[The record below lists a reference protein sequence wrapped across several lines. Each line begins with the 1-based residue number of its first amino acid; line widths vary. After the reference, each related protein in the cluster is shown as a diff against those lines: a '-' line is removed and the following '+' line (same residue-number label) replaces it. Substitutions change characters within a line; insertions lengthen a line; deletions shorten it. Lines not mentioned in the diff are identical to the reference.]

1 MPPRKTRTDFYKFH
15 YRSQL
20 SVTETRTQRKARLDC
35 LKRVKAEVSNRPSR
49 NINGA
54 TNQDQ
59 NVEESASR
67 PEVEQETDDQNPLG
81 FSKNS
86 PWEDNDVIMNEEEAA
101 SLARIRS
108 LHQQLIQQQKNRNW
122 IDLMGALFPVY
133 LYLKK
138 QTLNWTLPC
147 AFDDFSSLVCNCTPD
162 QYKPRDVD
170 LIDLMGQKR
179 AKFVFCSCTPDPVRL
194 LANGYL
200 SSTPIFPQTAFSV
213 RLLNFYDLLW
223 NFCNVHTTS
232 FCKALQRWNESIS
245 MRLSVKTSSKPRELR
260 RNLAASIDVYRNL
273 KSMQRNLVHTVT
285 STNKQDILAQR
296 SCPACFGVTLPVN
309 DAVTSEDDSAR
320 PNNNNN
326 VSTQSSDT
334 NKVFICLDGNFQHR
348 HHERASKNYVEIK
361 NQTFFIPPEDIET
374 SNVEIR
380 EAEIAKR
387 VSQKAKDNC
396 TQQHKAADDRRNA
409 SSWKGCDD
417 TGLFGCCCR
426 HDSVIL
432 FCNIH
437 KTGEGRGLPMSILK
451 QLFDDINPNVQL
463 GVLYD
468 IGCTLEKFFKARGLL
483 SNQLPRMSFATAVFH
498 SYVHDWPCQLE
509 FNPRYNEGWGLTDG
523 EGLERLWSDY
533 SPLVGPLRH
542 VTRNR
547 RFGSLSHRT
556 FFRNMR
562 GIENL
567 LLVLKRKFTHAI
579 ATKMESEGVIQ
590 KLLCEK
596 NPHDSVEYFTVDFFR
611 AQWQNQRLF
620 ELNRSQNERAQ
631 LEEQAQF
638 VERGEALKSLAESLV
653 AHLENPPPN
662 AEAEHALKTLEQ
674 IRELRKQQDKESEN
688 LGSFFSAEPGIDR
701 NPEKERRLALLWS
714 AKTALYKCA
723 VQIQGETQPLR
734 DSKSRGQRLGTVLKE
749 KIFDALARRKK
760 TATRFL
766 KIFCDR
772 RIDYLKNHAPD
783 ELSRPENKA
792 IGYDDFIKLPLDDPF
807 WNDGS
812 MCMCKEPWAVNPTV
826 RSGIHAVLRLDRA
839 KEELVQL
846 TNELRRCLSWG
857 IHHRN
862 QLKLCIDQCV
872 FNTVNEK
879 LKSNLENLFGE
890 VTYQSRKIVG
900 DELESVQKEHENLLL
915 SWHQSVNEILLLG
928 FVNRSILPDE
938 WFALVQFLQQ
948 STVKDFIEDSV
959 DLLLEETVLNDQDSD
974 GESLDEEANNT
985 ANPSEHRLPDED
997 NGQPGEI

>member
-1 MPPRKTRTDFYKFH
+1 
-15 YRSQL
+15 
-20 SVTETRTQRKARLDC
+20 
-35 LKRVKAEVSNRPSR
+35 
-49 NINGA
+49 
-54 TNQDQ
+54 
-59 NVEESASR
+59 
-67 PEVEQETDDQNPLG
+67 
-81 FSKNS
+81 
-86 PWEDNDVIMNEEEAA
+86 
-101 SLARIRS
+101 
-108 LHQQLIQQQKNRNW
+108 
-122 IDLMGALFPVY
+122 
-133 LYLKK
+133 
-138 QTLNWTLPC
+138 
-147 AFDDFSSLVCNCTPD
+147 
-162 QYKPRDVD
+162 
-170 LIDLMGQKR
+170 MGQKR

-213 RLLNFYDLLW
+213 RLLNFYNLLW

-232 FCKALQRWNESIS
+232 FCKTLQRWNESIS
-245 MRLSVKTSSKPRELR
+245 MKLSVKTSSKPRELR

-296 SCPACFGVTLPVN
+296 SCPACFGVTLP
-309 DAVTSEDDSAR
+309 
-320 PNNNNN
+320 
-326 VSTQSSDT
+326 SSDT
-334 NKVFICLDGNFQHR
+334 NKVFICLNGNFQHR
-348 HHERASKNYVEIK
+348 HHKRASKNYVEIK

-417 TGLFGCCCR
+417 TGLFGCCCH

-432 FCNIH
+432 SCNIH

-463 GVLYD
+463 GVLCN

-483 SNQLPRMSFATAVFH
+483 SNQLPQMSFATAVFH

-509 FNPRYNEGWGLTDG
+509 FNPWYNEGWGLTDG

-547 RFGSLSHRT
+547 RFGSLNHWT

-596 NPHDSVEYFTVDFFR
+596 NPHDSVEYFT
-611 AQWQNQRLF
+611 QNQRLF
-620 ELNRSQNERAQ
+620 ELNRSQNKRAQ

-638 VERGEALKSLAESLV
+638 FERGEALKSLAESLV

-674 IRELRKQQDKESEN
+674 IRELRKQQDKEAEN

-701 NPEKERRLALLWS
+701 NQRRLALLWS

-783 ELSRPENKA
+783 ELSWPENKA
-792 IGYDDFIKLPLDDPF
+792 IGYNDFIKLPLDNPF
-807 WNDGS
+807 WNNGS

-826 RSGIHAVLRLDRA
+826 QSGIHAVLRLNCA

-846 TNELRRCLSWG
+846 TNELRRCLSWE
-857 IHHRN
+857 IHHCN
-862 QLKLCIDQCV
+862 QLKLCIDQ
-872 FNTVNEK
+872 
-879 LKSNLENLFGE
+879 
-890 VTYQSRKIVG
+890 KIVG
-900 DELESVQKEHENLLL
+900 DELESVQKEHKNLLL

-938 WFALVQFLQQ
+938 WFALVQFLQR

-959 DLLLEETVLNDQDSD
+959 DLLLEETVLNHQDSD

-997 NGQPGEI
+997 NGQPGKI